1 MSGIIG
7 GAGSK
12 SGTIGD
18 TFGRG
23 NVPSFS
29 VRPSSD
35 TSLGAPTAG
44 GTFVFGTTECDTH
57 NQFDSDN
64 ERFICS
70 VPGLWHLCASMSY
83 TRGTHSSLDYGN
95 LYTHIELT
103 PAASTYSDTS
113 AYSTWY
119 NATGGEDA
127 PMAAHDLDGNNVH
140 TLVKLHIGQYAKAR
154 FYVVGGNSGIKYS
167 GWSRFFGYLVG

>member
-12 SGTIGD
+12 SGTIGE

-23 NVPSFS
+23 NVPAFA
-29 VRPSSD
+29 VRPNSD
-35 TSLGAPTAG
+35 VSLGAPTAG
-44 GTFVFGTTECDTH
+44 GTFVFDATELDTH
-57 NQFDSDN
+57 DQFDADN

-70 VPGLWHLCASMSY
+70 VPGLWLLCANMSY
-83 TRGTHSSLDYGN
+83 TRGTHSQLDYGN
-95 LYTHIELT
+95 IYSHIELT

-113 AYSTWY
+113 AYSVWY
-119 NATGGEDA
+119 NASGGNLSDA
-127 PMAAHDLDGNNVH
+127 THDLDGNVTH
-140 TLVKLHIGQYAKAR
+140 TLVKLHVGQVAKVK

-167 GWSRFFGYLVG
+167 SWSHFFGHLVG